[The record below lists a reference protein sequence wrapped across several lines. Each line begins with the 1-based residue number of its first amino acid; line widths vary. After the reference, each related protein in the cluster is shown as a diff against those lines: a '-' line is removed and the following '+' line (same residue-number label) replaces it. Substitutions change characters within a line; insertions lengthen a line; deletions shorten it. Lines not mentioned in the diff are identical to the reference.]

1 MSCSSL
7 RSFSRHTFSFLP
19 LTHLAALFSRHS
31 LLFAPYLTHLASLVA
46 LLFTLQLEAFQK
58 GENLSGI
65 SLQGKHTLLYSMAK
79 GGSNG
84 KLGPF
89 VGKVQQD
96 FLDDENFINSVSLG
110 PLMIRLQAV
119 REILTD
125 RNVRVKFKN
134 TSVSLFGNCLVNKET
149 KGQGVWKMRYFNKDP
164 TVGRRIRVMDTPS
177 LFIIEENN

>member
-1 MSCSSL
+1 
-7 RSFSRHTFSFLP
+7 
-19 LTHLAALFSRHS
+19 
-31 LLFAPYLTHLASLVA
+31 
-46 LLFTLQLEAFQK
+46 
-58 GENLSGI
+58 
-65 SLQGKHTLLYSMAK
+65 MAK

-96 FLDDENFINSVSLG
+96 FLDDENFINSVRLG